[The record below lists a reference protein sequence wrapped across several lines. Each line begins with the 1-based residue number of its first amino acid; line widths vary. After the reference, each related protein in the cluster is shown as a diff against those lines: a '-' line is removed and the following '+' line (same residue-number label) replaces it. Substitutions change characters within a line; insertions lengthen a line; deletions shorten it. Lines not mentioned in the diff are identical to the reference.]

1 MSVTKAG
8 LTTPADILLRV
19 RIATH
24 MIEAAR
30 KQAVAVYD
38 EDLRGLRELDAK
50 LATAQ
55 TINQPELFD
64 AHSVLS
70 PEFRKVLEAPL
81 AKYSG
86 L

>member
-1 MSVTKAG
+1 MSVTTKG
-8 LTTPADILLRV
+8 LSTPADILLRV

-38 EDLRGLRELDAK
+38 QDLRGLRELDVK
-50 LATAQ
+50 LATVQ

-64 AHSVLS
+64 LNSVLS
-70 PEFRKVLEAPL
+70 PEFQKLIEAPL

-86 L
+86 M